1 MVIPSTPPSAPAQM
15 VVTLS
20 ASDNVGGNVAEDG
33 LLQSSSVSDS
43 SSTEQ
48 VESTLSTV
56 PATVR
61 DGPLLN
67 NNNHYVIKIVCI
79 AAGKYVLP

>member
-1 MVIPSTPPSAPAQM
+1 MIIAIPRTPPSAPAQM

-20 ASDNVGGNVAEDG
+20 VSDNMGGFG
-33 LLQSSSVSDS
+33 LAQSSSVSDS

-48 VESTLSTV
+48 VGSTLSTV

-61 DGPLLN
+61 DGPLLTHDEN
-67 NNNHYVIKIVCI
+67 SMTKSS
-79 AAGKYVLP
+79 AE

>member
-1 MVIPSTPPSAPAQM
+1 MMAIPRTPPSAPAQM

-20 ASDNVGGNVAEDG
+20 ASDNVGGNVAGDG
-33 LLQSSSVSDS
+33 LLQSSSISDS

-48 VESTLSTV
+48 VGSTLSTV

-61 DGPLLN
+61 DGPLVT
-67 NNNHYVIKIVCI
+67 HDESSMTKSS
-79 AAGKYVLP
+79 AE